1 MMAAI
6 LDTTTIGKVILYSAV
21 IGIGIVTIFALG
33 VSSVAGLLEARRRR
47 SSSAT
52 VAWGALTVGCV
63 AASVGAV
70 VLGIIVMSSK

>member
-6 LDTTTIGKVILYSAV
+6 TDTTTIVKVVLYSAV
-21 IGIGIVTIFALG
+21 VGIGIVTIFGLG
-33 VSSVAGLLEARRRR
+33 VTSAAGLLEARRRR
-47 SSSAT
+47 SSTAT
-52 VAWGALTVGCV
+52 LAWGALTVGCV

>member
-33 VSSVAGLLEARRRR
+33 VSSVAGLLEARRRG
-47 SSSAT
+47 SSVAA
-52 VAWGALTVGCV
+52 VAWGALTAGCV